1 VGFAQK
7 IKKKKERKKEEDFFH
22 SNLAS
27 MLMQ

>member
-7 IKKKKERKKEEDFFH
+7 IKKKKRKKEEDFFH
-22 SNLAS
+22 ANLAS